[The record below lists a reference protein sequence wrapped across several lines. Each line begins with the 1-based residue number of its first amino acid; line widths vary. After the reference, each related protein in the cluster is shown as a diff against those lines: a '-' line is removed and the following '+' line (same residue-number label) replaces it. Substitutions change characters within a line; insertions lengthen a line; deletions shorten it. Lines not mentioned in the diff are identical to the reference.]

1 MLHQFNALSNNS
13 KGIFLAFIG
22 VLILTPDTLFMRL
35 SELERWQMVG
45 WRGVLMGVTLF
56 VIWLLVMKKNP
67 RKELVSLV
75 SIPGILVMF
84 SMAFNSINF
93 TLGVAETSIMV
104 VLTALATMPL
114 FAAFLS
120 VFLLNERQPLLGWA
134 ILILAII
141 GVGIVVN
148 DGSNATNIPDGS
160 VILGGFYGLMTA
172 LGLAFTFTLA
182 RKYEWLAVIPAT
194 CIASLIS
201 GIIAFYVS
209 PEGGIDF
216 SAPISVIMMGVIIC
230 PFSFALLLI
239 APKYTQASMV
249 SLIMLLEMILGPI
262 WVWVGIGEAPTLVMI
277 FGAFIV
283 FSSILMYIK
292 ISKTIG

>member
-1 MLHQFNALSNNS
+1 MFHYFNSLSNNY
-13 KGIFLAFIG
+13 KGILLAFVG
-22 VLILTPDTLFMRL
+22 VMILTPDTLFMRL

-45 WRGVLMGVTLF
+45 WRGVLMGITLF
-56 VIWLLVMKKNP
+56 IIWLCFMKKNP
-67 RKELVSLV
+67 RKELI
-75 SIPGILVMF
+75 SIITVPGILVMI

-114 FAAFLS
+114 FAAVLS
-120 VFLLNERQPLLGWA
+120 VFLLKERQPLLGWL
-134 ILILAII
+134 ILIIAII

-148 DGSNATNIPDGS
+148 DGNNASNIPDGS

-194 CIASLIS
+194 CVASLIS
-201 GIIAFYVS
+201 GIIAFYIS
-209 PEGGIDF
+209 PEIGIDF
-216 SAPISVIMMGVIIC
+216 SAPISVIVMGIIIC

-262 WVWVGIGEAPTLVMI
+262 WVWIGIGEAPTATMI
-277 FGAFIV
+277 FGSFIV
-283 FSSILMYIK
+283 LSSILMYIR
-292 ISKTIG
+292 ISKSL

>member
-1 MLHQFNALSNNS
+1 MFHYFNSLSNNY
-13 KGIFLAFIG
+13 KGILLAFVG
-22 VLILTPDTLFMRL
+22 VMILTPDTLFMRL

-45 WRGVLMGVTLF
+45 WRGVLMGITLF
-56 VIWLLVMKKNP
+56 IIWLCFVNKNP
-67 RKELVSLV
+67 QKELVSIIT
-75 SIPGILVMF
+75 IPGILVMI

-114 FAAFLS
+114 FAAVLS
-120 VFLLNERQPLLGWA
+120 VFLLKERQPLLGWL
-134 ILILAII
+134 ILIIAII

-148 DGSNATNIPDGS
+148 DGNNASNIPDGS

-194 CIASLIS
+194 CVASLIS
-201 GIIAFYVS
+201 GIIAFYIS
-209 PEGGIDF
+209 PEIGIDF
-216 SAPISVIMMGVIIC
+216 SAPISVIVMGIIIC

-262 WVWVGIGEAPTLVMI
+262 WVWIGIGEAPTAIMI
-277 FGAFIV
+277 FGSFIV
-283 FSSILMYIK
+283 LSSILMYIR
-292 ISKTIG
+292 ISKSL

>member
-1 MLHQFNALSNNS
+1 MLNYFNSLSTNY
-13 KGIFLAFIG
+13 KGILLAFVG
-22 VLILTPDTLFMRL
+22 VMILTPDTLFMRL

-45 WRGVLMGVTLF
+45 WRGVLMGITLF
-56 VIWLLVMKKNP
+56 IIWLCFVNKNP
-67 RKELVSLV
+67 RKELVSIIT
-75 SIPGILVMF
+75 IPGILVMI

-114 FAAFLS
+114 FAAVLS
-120 VFLLNERQPLLGWA
+120 VFLLKERQPLLGWL
-134 ILILAII
+134 ILIIAII

-148 DGSNATNIPDGS
+148 DGNNASNIPDGS

-194 CIASLIS
+194 CAASLIS
-201 GIIAFYVS
+201 GIIAFYIS
-209 PEGGIDF
+209 PEIGIDF
-216 SAPISVIMMGVIIC
+216 SAPISVIVMGIIIC

-262 WVWVGIGEAPTLVMI
+262 WVWIGIGEAPTATMI
-277 FGAFIV
+277 FGSFIV
-283 FSSILMYIK
+283 LSSILMYIR
-292 ISKTIG
+292 ISKSL

>member
-1 MLHQFNALSNNS
+1 MFNYFNSLYNNN
-13 KGIFLAFIG
+13 KGILLAFAG
-22 VLILTPDTLFMRL
+22 VMILTPDTLFMRL

-45 WRGVLMGVTLF
+45 WRGVLMGITLF
-56 VIWLLVMKKNP
+56 IIWLCFMKTNP
-67 RKELVSLV
+67 RKELVSIIT
-75 SIPGILVMF
+75 IPGILVMI

-114 FAAFLS
+114 FAAVLS
-120 VFLLNERQPLLGWA
+120 VFLLKERQPLLGWL
-134 ILILAII
+134 ILITAII

-148 DGSNATNIPDGS
+148 DGNNASNIPDGS

-194 CIASLIS
+194 CVASLIS
-201 GIIAFYVS
+201 GIIAFYIS
-209 PEGGIDF
+209 PEIGIDF
-216 SAPISVIMMGVIIC
+216 SAPISVIVMGIIIC

-262 WVWVGIGEAPTLVMI
+262 WVWIGIGEAPTATMI
-277 FGAFIV
+277 FGSFIV
-283 FSSILMYIK
+283 LSSILMYIR
-292 ISKTIG
+292 ISKSL

>member
-1 MLHQFNALSNNS
+1 MFHYFNSLSNNY
-13 KGIFLAFIG
+13 KGILLAFVG
-22 VLILTPDTLFMRL
+22 VMILTPDTLFMRL

-45 WRGVLMGVTLF
+45 WRGVLMGITLF
-56 VIWLLVMKKNP
+56 IIWLCFMKKNP
-67 RKELVSLV
+67 RKELVSIITV
-75 SIPGILVMF
+75 PGILVMI

-114 FAAFLS
+114 FAAVLS
-120 VFLLNERQPLLGWA
+120 VFLLKERQPLLGWL
-134 ILILAII
+134 ILIIAII

-148 DGSNATNIPDGS
+148 DGNNASNIPDGS

-194 CIASLIS
+194 CVASLIS
-201 GIIAFYVS
+201 GIIAFYIS
-209 PEGGIDF
+209 PEIGIDF
-216 SAPISVIMMGVIIC
+216 SAPISVIVMGIIIC

-262 WVWVGIGEAPTLVMI
+262 WVWIGIGEAPTATMI
-277 FGAFIV
+277 FGSFIV
-283 FSSILMYIK
+283 LSSILMYIR
-292 ISKTIG
+292 ISKSL

>member
-1 MLHQFNALSNNS
+1 M
-13 KGIFLAFIG
+13 AFAG
-22 VLILTPDTLFMRL
+22 VMILTPDTLFMRL
-35 SELERWQMVG
+35 SGLERWQMVG
-45 WRGVLMGVTLF
+45 WRGVLMGITLF
-56 VIWLLVMKKNP
+56 IIWLCCIKKNP
-67 RKELVSLV
+67 RKELVSIIT
-75 SIPGILVMF
+75 IPGILVMI

-114 FAAFLS
+114 FAAVLS
-120 VFLLNERQPLLGWA
+120 VFLLKERQPLLGWL
-134 ILILAII
+134 ILIIAII

-148 DGSNATNIPDGS
+148 DGNNASNIPDGS

-194 CIASLIS
+194 CVASLIS
-201 GIIAFYVS
+201 GIIAFYIS
-209 PEGGIDF
+209 PEIGIDF
-216 SAPISVIMMGVIIC
+216 SAPISVIVMGIIIC

-262 WVWVGIGEAPTLVMI
+262 WVWIGIGEAPTATMI
-277 FGAFIV
+277 FGSFIV
-283 FSSILMYIK
+283 LSSILMYIR
-292 ISKTIG
+292 ISKSL

>member
-1 MLHQFNALSNNS
+1 MFHYFNSLSNNY
-13 KGIFLAFIG
+13 KGILLAFVG
-22 VLILTPDTLFMRL
+22 VMILTPDTLFMRL

-45 WRGVLMGVTLF
+45 WRGVLMGITLF
-56 VIWLLVMKKNP
+56 IIWLCFMKTNP
-67 RKELVSLV
+67 RKELVSIIT
-75 SIPGILVMF
+75 IPGILVMI

-114 FAAFLS
+114 FAAVLS
-120 VFLLNERQPLLGWA
+120 VFLLKERQPLLGWL
-134 ILILAII
+134 ILIIAII

-148 DGSNATNIPDGS
+148 DGNNASNIPDGS

-194 CIASLIS
+194 CVASLIS
-201 GIIAFYVS
+201 GIIAFYIS
-209 PEGGIDF
+209 PEIGIDF
-216 SAPISVIMMGVIIC
+216 SAPISVIVMGIIIC

-262 WVWVGIGEAPTLVMI
+262 WVWIGIGEAPTATMI
-277 FGAFIV
+277 FGSFIV
-283 FSSILMYIK
+283 LSSILMYIR
-292 ISKTIG
+292 ISKSL

>member
-1 MLHQFNALSNNS
+1 MSHYFNSLSNNY
-13 KGIFLAFIG
+13 KGIILAFAG
-22 VLILTPDTLFMRL
+22 VMILTPDTLFMRL

-45 WRGVLMGVTLF
+45 WRGVLMGITLF
-56 VIWLLVMKKNP
+56 IIWLCFMKTNP
-67 RKELVSLV
+67 RKELVSIIT
-75 SIPGILVMF
+75 IPGILVMI

-114 FAAFLS
+114 FAAVLS
-120 VFLLNERQPLLGWA
+120 VFLLKERQPLLGWL
-134 ILILAII
+134 ILIIAII

-148 DGSNATNIPDGS
+148 DGNNASNIPDGS

-194 CIASLIS
+194 CVASLIS
-201 GIIAFYVS
+201 GIIAFYIS
-209 PEGGIDF
+209 PEIGIDF
-216 SAPISVIMMGVIIC
+216 SAPISVIVMGIIIC

-262 WVWVGIGEAPTLVMI
+262 WVWIGIGEAPTATMI
-277 FGAFIV
+277 FGSFIV
-283 FSSILMYIK
+283 LSSILMYIR
-292 ISKTIG
+292 ISKSL

>member
-1 MLHQFNALSNNS
+1 MFHYFNSLSNNY

-22 VLILTPDTLFMRL
+22 VMILTPDTLFMRL

-45 WRGVLMGVTLF
+45 WRGVLMGITLF
-56 VIWLLVMKKNP
+56 IIWLCFMKKNP
-67 RKELVSLV
+67 RNELASLL

-84 SMAFNSINF
+84 AMAFNSINF

-114 FAAFLS
+114 FAAVLS
-120 VFLLNERQPLLGWA
+120 VFLLNEKQPLLGWV
-134 ILILAII
+134 ILFIAII
-141 GVGIVVN
+141 GVGIVVS
-148 DGSNATNIPDGS
+148 DGNNASNIPEGS

-194 CIASLIS
+194 CVASVIS

-209 PEGGIDF
+209 PEFGIDF
-216 SAPISVIMMGVIIC
+216 SAPISVIMMGVIIS
-230 PFSFALLLI
+230 PISFALLLI

-262 WVWVGIGEAPTLVMI
+262 WVWVGLGEAPTPVMI
-277 FGAFIV
+277 LGSFIV
-283 FSSILMYIK
+283 LASILMYIRV
-292 ISKTIG
+292 SRSLR

>member
-1 MLHQFNALSNNS
+1 MFHYFNSLSNNY
-13 KGIFLAFIG
+13 KGIILAFAG
-22 VLILTPDTLFMRL
+22 VMILTPDTLFMRL

-45 WRGVLMGVTLF
+45 WRGVLMGITLF
-56 VIWLLVMKKNP
+56 IIWLCFMKTNP
-67 RKELVSLV
+67 RKELVSIIT
-75 SIPGILVMF
+75 IPGILVMI

-114 FAAFLS
+114 FAAVLS
-120 VFLLNERQPLLGWA
+120 VFLLKERQPLLGWL
-134 ILILAII
+134 ILITAII

-148 DGSNATNIPDGS
+148 DGNNASNIPDGS

-194 CIASLIS
+194 CVASLIS
-201 GIIAFYVS
+201 GIIAFYIS
-209 PEGGIDF
+209 PEIGIDF
-216 SAPISVIMMGVIIC
+216 SAPISVIVMGIIIC

-262 WVWVGIGEAPTLVMI
+262 WVWIGIGEAPTATMI
-277 FGAFIV
+277 FGSFIV
-283 FSSILMYIK
+283 LSSILMYIR
-292 ISKTIG
+292 ISKSL

>member
-13 KGIFLAFIG
+13 KGILLAFIG

-45 WRGVLMGVTLF
+45 WRGVLMGITLF

-182 RKYEWLAVIPAT
+182 RKYEWSSSFGEIVDPLADKV
-194 CIASLIS
+194 LIL
-201 GIIAFYVS
+201 F
-209 PEGGIDF
+209 F
-216 SAPISVIMMGVIIC
+216 
-230 PFSFALLLI
+230 LLL
-239 APKYTQASMV
+239 
-249 SLIMLLEMILGPI
+249 LLEL
-262 WVWVGIGEAPTLVMI
+262 LI
-277 FGAFIV
+277 FYYV
-283 FSSILMYIK
+283 FLAC
-292 ISKTIG
+292 

>member
-1 MLHQFNALSNNS
+1 MFNYFNSLYDNN
-13 KGIFLAFIG
+13 KGILLAFAG
-22 VLILTPDTLFMRL
+22 VMILTPDTLFMRL

-45 WRGVLMGVTLF
+45 WRGVLMGITLF
-56 VIWLLVMKKNP
+56 IIWLCFMKTNP
-67 RKELVSLV
+67 RKELVSIIT
-75 SIPGILVMF
+75 IPGILVMI

-114 FAAFLS
+114 FAAVLS
-120 VFLLNERQPLLGWA
+120 VFLLKERQPLLGWL
-134 ILILAII
+134 ILIIAII

-148 DGSNATNIPDGS
+148 DGNNASNIPDGS

-194 CIASLIS
+194 CVASLIS
-201 GIIAFYVS
+201 GIIAFYIS
-209 PEGGIDF
+209 PEIGIDF
-216 SAPISVIMMGVIIC
+216 SAPISVIVMGIIIC

-262 WVWVGIGEAPTLVMI
+262 WVWIGIGEAPTATMI
-277 FGAFIV
+277 FGSFIV
-283 FSSILMYIK
+283 LSSILMYIR
-292 ISKTIG
+292 ISKSL